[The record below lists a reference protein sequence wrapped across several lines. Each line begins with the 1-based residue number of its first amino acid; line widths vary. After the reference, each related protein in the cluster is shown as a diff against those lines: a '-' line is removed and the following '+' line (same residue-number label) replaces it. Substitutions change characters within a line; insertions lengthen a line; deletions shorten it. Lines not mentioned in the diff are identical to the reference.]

1 MWAILRKD
9 LLLELRTREALSSVV
24 VLVVL
29 ILLTFTFA
37 MDPEGARAGAPA
49 VLWVTLIFAGL
60 LSVQRAF
67 LVERESGAWYGLL
80 LGPVDRGA
88 IFVAKLTANL
98 LILMVA
104 DVVLTLLLMLV
115 LRIDV
120 SAAPLAFVVV
130 NLLGLIGFSALAT
143 LFAAISVRLRAR
155 ELLLPL
161 LVLPLL
167 VPVVICAV
175 EASRIVLA
183 GGGGAAAGVW
193 VRVLATFDVIITVA
207 GWMLFE
213 QVVLE

>member
-9 LLLELRTREALSSVV
+9 LLLELRTREALSGVV

-37 MDPEGARAGAPA
+37 MDPDGARAAAPA

-88 IFVAKLTANL
+88 IFAAKLTANL
-98 LILMVA
+98 LVLAVA
-104 DVVLTLLLMLV
+104 DVVLTVLLV
-115 LRIDV
+115 LVLGLDV
-120 SAAPLAFVVV
+120 PPSPVALVVV
-130 NLLGLIGFSALAT
+130 NLLGLVGFSALAT

-175 EASRIVLA
+175 EATRIVL
-183 GGGGAAAGVW
+183 GGGGGAGVW
-193 VRVLATFDVIITVA
+193 VRVLATFDVIVTVA

-213 QVVLE
+213 HLVLE